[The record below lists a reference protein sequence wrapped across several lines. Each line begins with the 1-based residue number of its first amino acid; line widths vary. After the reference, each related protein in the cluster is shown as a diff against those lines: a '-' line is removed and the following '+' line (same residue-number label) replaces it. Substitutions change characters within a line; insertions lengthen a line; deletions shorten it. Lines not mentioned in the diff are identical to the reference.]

1 MIDINKNGIYLL
13 PNRLRIVGLF
23 LLMVGIPF
31 SIFRF
36 YLGQKPEFF
45 EVKVF
50 AVYSTFLQTKYFS
63 VITNNIS
70 EELAGL
76 SILLGLF
83 FLAFSKEKIETN
95 NLLEIRLR
103 SLFYSNFISIIFL
116 GLSFLFIFGLSFV
129 HILILN
135 MYISL
140 ILFIIIFKYELYKN
154 RIIRKGLSM

>member
-1 MIDINKNGIYLL
+1 MIEINKNGIYLL
-13 PNRLRIVGLF
+13 PNRIRIVGW
-23 LLMVGIPF
+23 LLLLVGIPF

-45 EVKVF
+45 DVKVF
-50 AVYSTFLQTKYFS
+50 AIYSTFLQTKYLS

-70 EELAGL
+70 EEISGL
-76 SILLGLF
+76 TILLGLF
-83 FLAFSKEKIETN
+83 FLAFSKEKIEN
-95 NLLEIRLR
+95 GNILGIRLR
-103 SLFYSNFISIIFL
+103 SLFYSNFLSIIFL

-140 ILFIIIFKYELYKN
+140 ILFIIIFQYKLYKN
-154 RIIRKGLSM
+154 RIIRRGL